1 MVRFPLAPGG
11 YTSSTVF
18 FSFNPS
24 SFLSLQMNHLRSL
37 RPRRSARVD
46 VYLPERFWKELNMED
61 FPLWLKLIVW
71 TVVAGTVVWM
81 LAAMIHF
88 GLLG

>member
-1 MVRFPLAPGG
+1 
-11 YTSSTVF
+11 
-18 FSFNPS
+18 
-24 SFLSLQMNHLRSL
+24 
-37 RPRRSARVD
+37 
-46 VYLPERFWKELNMED
+46 MED

-81 LAAMIHF
+81 VAAMIHF